1 MDLRIPIRIKNKLKI
16 YKCLSL
22 VVLKVKTMDVNW
34 TDITISH
41 MANVPRLV
49 NTKSSGNNQNQENRF
64 VLMEELI
71 NGNVGKFTP
80 L

>member
-22 VVLKVKTMDVNW
+22 VVPKVKTMDVNW

>member
-1 MDLRIPIRIKNKLKI
+1 M
-16 YKCLSL
+16 
-22 VVLKVKTMDVNW
+22 VLKVKTMDVNW